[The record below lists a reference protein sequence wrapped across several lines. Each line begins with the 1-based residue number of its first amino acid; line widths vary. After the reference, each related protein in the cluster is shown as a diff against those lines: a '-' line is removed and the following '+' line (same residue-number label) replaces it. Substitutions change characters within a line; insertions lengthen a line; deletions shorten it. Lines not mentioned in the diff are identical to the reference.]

1 MEDPLYRE
9 IILEHWQNP
18 QNYGVVK
25 NADFDLNDNNPS
37 CGDKIRITG
46 KIKNGKLIEVK
57 FESVGCA
64 ISKASASLFTEQIK
78 GMPISKIMKMKEA
91 DVLKN
96 LGVEIS
102 PARHPCA
109 LLAFRTIQKLGKQT
123 GT

>member
-1 MEDPLYRE
+1 MEDSLYRE

-25 NADFDLNDNNPS
+25 NPGFDVSDTNPT

-46 KIKNGKLIEVK
+46 RIRGGKLIEIK
-57 FESVGCA
+57 FTCMGCA

-78 GMPISKIMKMKEA
+78 GMQISKIKNLKDA

-96 LGVEIS
+96 LPIEIT
-102 PARHPCA
+102 PARNNCA
-109 LLAFRTIQKLGKQT
+109 LLCFKTIQT
-123 GT
+123 GLK

>member
-18 QNYGVVK
+18 QNYGVIK

-46 KIKNGKLIEVK
+46 KIEKGKLTDIK
-57 FESVGCA
+57 FTSIGCA

-78 GMPISKIMKMKEA
+78 GKKISEITKIKEA
-91 DVLKN
+91 NVLRN

-102 PARHPCA
+102 PARYPCA
-109 LLAFRTIQKLGKQT
+109 LLALRTIKNYSLF
-123 GT
+123 